1 MSHEQNGFTV
11 PGLSPVPEIT
21 KGFQAALRDAFGPEY
36 AGTDPVLRRSRHA
49 DLQSNVAFALARKLE
64 RPGRP
69 RSPRSVA
76 RQIVKR
82 LRVPN
87 CVSKVR
93 ISKRG
98 YINLTLSGEWIAEQ
112 LQRFL
117 DDERLAVPAAFSSQ
131 RVAVTLST
139 PSVGTVMNAGHLR
152 SAIVGDALARILD
165 FLGHEVTRENHVGE
179 RGAPLGALIEHLL
192 DFEEGIDAGLDVF
205 AGDPDAFRRA
215 AEAKFESDA
224 EFAGRARRR
233 LDALRAGDEETR
245 RYRRLLVDASTAFH
259 RPLYDWLGVP
269 LTGDPRGEGF
279 YDEYLPEVVDE
290 LVARGLTVDAGG
302 ALCVLLPGLTGED
315 GEPKAVII
323 RESDGGYGHTT
334 VDLATML
341 HRLDAL
347 RVRRV
352 VHVVGGE
359 EREHLETLFAVAR
372 ESGMAPYEVA
382 LDHAEIGLVIDPR
395 TGHGLV
401 SGSGKSGRASDLMDR
416 ARRRAAAVFRRSG
429 RGKWLKGESRTEVL
443 DALAIGAVKFAE
455 LLVPRGDGHPFAL
468 ERMVG
473 YSGRTAGFVQY
484 SAVQLKSIFRQ
495 DGLAPE
501 SASGPIVIGTR
512 EERALA
518 LHLLNFGL
526 ALEQA
531 GAASEPHL
539 LARYLLDLAALST
552 AFYWACP
559 VNTAPKEEIKASRQA
574 LCAVTL
580 RTLVTG
586 LDLLGVPTPDRM

>member
-1 MSHEQNGFTV
+1 MSLEQDRFTV
-11 PGLSPVPEIT
+11 TGLSPVSILT
-21 KGFQAALRDAFGPEY
+21 DRFRAALRDAFGSEY
-36 AGTDPVLRRSRHA
+36 AGIDPVLRRSRYA
-49 DLQSNVAFALARKLE
+49 DLQSNVALALARKLGH
-64 RPGRP
+64 RY
-69 RSPRSVA
+69 PRSVA
-76 RQIVKR
+76 RRIVKR

-93 ISKRG
+93 VSKRG
-98 YINLTLSGEWIAEQ
+98 YINLTLSDEWIAEQ

-117 DDERLAVPAAFSSQ
+117 DDERLAVPAAFSPQ

-139 PSVGTVMNAGHLR
+139 PSVGSVMNAGHLR
-152 SAIVGDALARILD
+152 SAIVGDALARIME
-165 FLGHEVTRENHVGE
+165 FLGHEVTWENHVGD

-192 DFEEGIDAGLDVF
+192 DFEEGVDAGLKAF
-205 AGDPDAFRRA
+205 AGDPDAFRRT
-215 AEAKFESDA
+215 AEAKVESDA

-233 LDALRAGDEETR
+233 LDALRGADEETR

-290 LVARGLTVDAGG
+290 LVARGLAVDAGG

-315 GEPKAVII
+315 GEPRAVII

-334 VDLATML
+334 IDLATML
-341 HRLDAL
+341 HRLDVL

-352 VHVVGGE
+352 VYVVGGE

-372 ESGMAPYEVA
+372 ESGMAPYSVA

-401 SGSGKSGRASDLMDR
+401 SGSGRSGRASDLMDR
-416 ARRRAAAVFRRSG
+416 ARRRAATVLRRSG
-429 RGKWLKGESRTEVL
+429 RGEWLDGESRAAVL

-455 LLVPRGDGHPFAL
+455 LLVRRDAGHPFAL
-468 ERMVG
+468 DRMVG

-484 SAVQLKSIFRQ
+484 TAVQLKSIFRKG
-495 DGLAPE
+495 GLAPE

-518 LHLLNFGL
+518 LHLLDFGRT
-526 ALEQA
+526 LEQA
-531 GAASEPHL
+531 AAAAEPHR
-539 LARYLLDLAALST
+539 LARYLHDLATLCA
-552 AFYWACP
+552 AFYRAHP
-559 VNTAPKEEIKASRQA
+559 VLKAADEETRASRLA

-586 LDLLGVPTPDRM
+586 LGLLGVPTPDRM

>member
-1 MSHEQNGFTV
+1 MNHERKGFTV
-11 PGLSPVPEIT
+11 TGLSPVPILT
-21 KGFQAALRDAFGPEY
+21 DRFRAALRNALGWEY

-49 DLQSNVAFALARKLE
+49 DLQSNVALALARKLD
-64 RPGRP
+64 

-76 RQIVKR
+76 RQIVKQ
-82 LRVPN
+82 LRVADL
-87 CVSKVR
+87 VSRVR

-98 YINLTLSGEWIAEQ
+98 YINLTLSEKWIAAQ

-117 DDERLAVPAAFSSQ
+117 DDERLAVPAAFSPQ
-131 RVAVTLST
+131 RVAVTLSA
-139 PSVGTVMNAGHLR
+139 PGVGTVMNAGHLR
-152 SAIVGDALARILD
+152 PAIVGHALARILA
-165 FLGHEVTRENHVGE
+165 FLGHEVIWENHIGD

-192 DFEEGIDAGLDVF
+192 DFEEGIDAGLNVF
-205 AGDPDAFRRA
+205 TVDPDAFRRA

-259 RPLYDWLGVP
+259 RPLYDRLGVP

-290 LVARGLTVDAGG
+290 LVARGLAVDAGG

-315 GEPKAVII
+315 GEPRAVII

-334 VDLATML
+334 IDLAAML

-347 RVRRV
+347 RVQRV
-352 VHVVGGE
+352 VYVAGGE

-372 ESGMAPYEVA
+372 RSGMAPGEVA
-382 LDHAEIGLVIDPR
+382 LDHA
-395 TGHGLV
+395 
-401 SGSGKSGRASDLMDR
+401 
-416 ARRRAAAVFRRSG
+416 RRRAASVLRRKG
-429 RGKWLKGESRTEVL
+429 RGKWLKGESRAAVR

-455 LLVPRGDGHPFAL
+455 LLVRRDVGHPFDL
-468 ERMVG
+468 DRMVG

-484 SAVQLKSIFRQ
+484 TAVQLKSIFRRAK
-495 DGLAPE
+495 LAPE

-518 LHLLNFGL
+518 LHLLDFGFT
-526 ALEQA
+526 LEQA
-531 GAASEPHL
+531 AAAAEPHR
-539 LARYLLDLAALST
+539 LARYLHDLAALCA
-552 AFYWACP
+552 AFYRACP
-559 VNTAPKEEIKASRQA
+559 VREAADEETRESRLA

-580 RTLVTG
+580 RTLVT
-586 LDLLGVPTPDRM
+586 

>member
-1 MSHEQNGFTV
+1 MNHERKGFTV
-11 PGLSPVPEIT
+11 TGLSPVPILT
-21 KGFQAALRDAFGPEY
+21 DRFRAALRNALGWEY

-49 DLQSNVAFALARKLE
+49 DLQSNVALALARKLD
-64 RPGRP
+64 

-76 RQIVKR
+76 RQIVKQ
-82 LRVPN
+82 LRVADL
-87 CVSKVR
+87 VSRVR

-98 YINLTLSGEWIAEQ
+98 YINLTLSEKWIAAQ

-117 DDERLAVPAAFSSQ
+117 DDERLAVPAAFSPQ
-131 RVAVTLST
+131 RVAVTLSA

-152 SAIVGDALARILD
+152 PAIVGHALARILA
-165 FLGHEVTRENHVGE
+165 FLGHEVIWENHIGD

-205 AGDPDAFRRA
+205 TVDPDAFRRA

-259 RPLYDWLGVP
+259 RPLYDRLGVP

-290 LVARGLTVDAGG
+290 LVARGLAVDAGG

-315 GEPKAVII
+315 GEPRAVII

-334 VDLATML
+334 IDLAAML

-347 RVRRV
+347 RVQRV
-352 VHVVGGE
+352 VHVAGGE

-372 ESGMAPYEVA
+372 RSGMAPGEVA
-382 LDHAEIGLVIDPR
+382 LDHAEIGPVIDPR
-395 TGHGLV
+395 TGHETV
-401 SGSGKSGRASDLMDR
+401 SGSVNSGRASDLMDR
-416 ARRRAAAVFRRSG
+416 ARRRAASVLRRKG
-429 RGKWLKGESRTEVL
+429 RGKWLKGESRAAVR
-443 DALAIGAVKFAE
+443 DALAIGAVKFTE
-455 LLVPRGDGHPFAL
+455 LLVRRDVGHPFDL
-468 ERMVG
+468 DRMVG

-484 SAVQLKSIFRQ
+484 TAVQLKSIFRRAK
-495 DGLAPE
+495 LAPE

-518 LHLLNFGL
+518 LHLLGFGFT
-526 ALEQA
+526 LEQA
-531 GAASEPHL
+531 AAAAEPHR
-539 LARYLLDLAALST
+539 LARYLHDLAALCA
-552 AFYWACP
+552 AFYRACP
-559 VNTAPKEEIKASRQA
+559 VREAADEETRESRLA

-586 LDLLGVPTPDRM
+586 LDLLGVPVPDRM